1 MNDLLKVILGG
12 VIVVIIGLLLEY
24 KYFAN
29 SEPEQ
34 HNNHA
39 QVGALFSKSEPT
51 ALPYAV
57 TQTRREHEAEEER
70 LRQARREREAEEERL
85 RQARRERE
93 AEEERLRQA
102 RREREDEEERRK
114 HRLQTKFMSRLT
126 INKSRK
132 FSNGYGYKEL
142 NELRTINDVIIIDTH
157 SRTLKKEISGLKS
170 YHVAYNYLIERNG
183 NIHLLVEE
191 YNVAFHTHA
200 RNDHSI
206 GIGLMHV
213 SNQRYS
219 SAQKKS
225 LISLLID
232 IVNRHNIS
240 LYKIRANSDIY
251 PKKKSDFSS
260 IRNYI
265 LEQVETRL

>member
-12 VIVVIIGLLLEY
+12 VIVLIIGLQLEY

-29 SEPEQ
+29 SESEQ

-39 QVGALFSKSEPT
+39 QVGVVLSKPEPT
-51 ALPYAV
+51 ILPYAV
-57 TQTRREHEAEEER
+57 TETRREREAEEKR
-70 LRQARREREAEEERL
+70 LRQARREREA
-85 RQARRERE
+85 
-93 AEEERLRQA
+93 
-102 RREREDEEERRK
+102 EEERRK

-132 FSNGYGYKEL
+132 FYNGYGYKEL

-157 SRTLKKEISGLKS
+157 SRTLKKEIYGLKS
-170 YHVAYNYLIERNG
+170 YHVAYHYLIERNG

-219 SAQKKS
+219 PAQKKS
-225 LISLLID
+225 LISLLVD

-265 LEQVETRL
+265 LEQVESRK